1 MLVLFVSLVSGM
13 NPLLHGSVVFGCV
26 AKGRFSVGGV
36 LTPTRPQREGGH
48 LCRWRK
54 PSPRGRLVLFVSLVS
69 GMNPLLQINGVVAWV
84 KRSVMRG
91 VLVLWEGLSP

>member
-1 MLVLFVSLVSGM
+1 
-13 NPLLHGSVVFGCV
+13 
-26 AKGRFSVGGV
+26 
-36 LTPTRPQREGGH
+36 
-48 LCRWRK
+48 
-54 PSPRGRLVLFVSLVS
+54 LVLFVSLVS